1 MAHQT
6 HARAGQ
12 PTRSSWPFMRKVQ
25 WIVTILLV
33 AIAEVVFLNGQT
45 MLSYVIDAVA
55 VAAFFWIRKLRSP
68 LD

>member
-1 MAHQT
+1 
-6 HARAGQ
+6 
-12 PTRSSWPFMRKVQ
+12 MRKVQ